1 MRILVLPT
9 LWTVLL
15 DIGIWLIVHLT
26 VSWWVTHRPAARFS
40 VDQGWYKPR
49 QWEMGGRVYRW
60 FGVHVW
66 KAWLPDAA
74 PWFGGVAK
82 AELPGRDRAALSSF
96 IIETCRGEL
105 AHWLPFGCGP
115 FFFLWNKP
123 WVGTL
128 MLGYAFLANI
138 PCILVQRY
146 NRARLRRI
154 LKKSTA
160 A

>member
-15 DIGIWLIVHLT
+15 DIVIWLIVHLA

-40 VDQGWYKPR
+40 ADQAWYKPR
-49 QWEMGGRVYRW
+49 KWEIDGRIYRW
-60 FGVHVW
+60 FQIRLW
-66 KAWLPDAA
+66 KSWLLDGA
-74 PWFGGVAK
+74 PWFDGVAK
-82 AELPGRDRAALSSF
+82 AELRSKDLAALSLF
-96 IIETCRGEL
+96 VIETCRGEL

-123 WVGTL
+123 WVGGL
-128 MLGYAFLANI
+128 MLVYACLANV

-146 NRARLRRI
+146 NRARLWRI
-154 LKKSTA
+154 LKKSNA